1 MVDQIGLIGAGR
13 MGGRMARRLLDGG
26 HVVVVCD
33 RDQAAV
39 DAAAAFG
46 ARPADTP
53 AAAAAGSRVLL
64 CSLPTPEITE
74 AALRGALP
82 AVATGTVVVDLGTGD
97 PETARRIAAA
107 CERAGAHFLDAPV
120 SRGVAAAEAGTLA
133 ILAGGTE
140 QALELARPVLEHLAS
155 DIVHVGPVGA
165 GQITKLCNNM
175 LAAINATA
183 LGEVL
188 VAGVRAGV
196 ELDALVTAIG
206 AGSGGS
212 FVLERYLPTGLFTAE
227 RPTGFS
233 LALMRKDV
241 DLFLAASADLGLP
254 VPISA
259 LVAQQYAAAHA
270 QGRDDADWTGV
281 AEVYE
286 QLADVRLTLG
296 VDAEVPA

>member
-1 MVDQIGLIGAGR
+1 VIEQIGFIGAGR
-13 MGGRMARRLLDGG
+13 MGGRMVRRLVGAG
-26 HVVVVCD
+26 FAVVVCD
-33 RDQAAV
+33 RDQAAL
-39 DAAAAFG
+39 DAAAAGG
-46 ARPADTP
+46 ARVADGP
-53 AAAAAGSRVLL
+53 AAAAAGSQALL
-64 CSLPTPEITE
+64 CSLPTPTITE
-74 AALRGALP
+74 AALAGALD
-82 AVATGTVVVDLGTGD
+82 AVAPGTVVVDLGTGD

-107 CERAGAHFLDAPV
+107 CESAGAHFLDAPV
-120 SRGVAAAEAGTLA
+120 SRGVAAAESGTLA
-133 ILAGGTE
+133 ILAGGDE
-140 QALELARPVLEHLAS
+140 RALELARPVLSELAS

-165 GQITKLCNNM
+165 GQVAKLCNNM

-196 ELDALVTAIG
+196 ELDALAAAIG

-212 FVLERYLPTGLFTAE
+212 FVLERYLPAGLFTAE

-241 DLFLAASADLGLP
+241 GLFLAACDDLGLP
-254 VPISA
+254 APISA

-270 QGRDDADWTGV
+270 EGRDDADWTSV

-286 QLADVRLTLG
+286 RPADVRLALR
-296 VDAEVPA
+296 AEVAS